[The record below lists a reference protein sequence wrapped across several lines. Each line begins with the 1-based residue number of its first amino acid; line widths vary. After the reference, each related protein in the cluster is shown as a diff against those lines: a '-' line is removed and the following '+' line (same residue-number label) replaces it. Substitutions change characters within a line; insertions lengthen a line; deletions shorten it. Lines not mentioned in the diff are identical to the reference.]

1 MITTK
6 GKSIIAKYLIGQT
19 QSYASYIALGCGP
32 KAIDSNVPFTIEQ
45 RAEFTQ
51 KTELDMEMFRVPII
65 SKGYIVEND
74 TAEILAAN
82 SVYNAGLDKWFT
94 TYNLASVPVYSI
106 GQKISVSGINPIDFD
121 FTDLVIVDVD
131 QEDRFF
137 TVEKQVEEIG
147 YMSGGTAS
155 AKVSKV
161 VLTAELPTDE
171 HYEMTEIGIYS
182 AIGNPDLPGKDS
194 RQIFNFA
201 HNDGWALHLGAN
213 IEDVPYFVEAI
224 DSQSANNVIDFNDA
238 YPLAFSARSS
248 NSALNKE
255 ARILRQERPRFLEDS
270 IFIRGD
276 MSDLSDWASTEQP
289 HIHLQTSFASL
300 ATSGPFDDL
309 RLSFSVIS
317 RDATNVINPDN
328 VRIML
333 EFVSGESGV
342 SGVYAKYK
350 VDLSQG
356 TYQVDTQRDFADNRY
371 AVVSKNMSDVETSE
385 NFSWSSVD
393 TVRIYVQVEDSLNAN
408 SDQFYVALDSFR
420 FENQTVENPLYGLV
434 GYSVLKNTDEKP
446 IVKESNKSGFV
457 EFRYAVDVV

>member
-19 QSYASYIALGCGP
+19 QSYASYIAIGCGP
-32 KAIDSNVPFTIEQ
+32 KTIDPNTPFSIEQ

-51 KTELDMEMFRVPII
+51 KTELDMEMFRAPVI

-74 TAEILAAN
+74 TAEIISAN
-82 SVYNAGLDKWFT
+82 SIAGVT
-94 TYNLASVPVYSI
+94 TYNLAIDPLYSI
-106 GQKISVSGINPIDFD
+106 GQRISVSGIDPQDFN
-121 FTDLVIVDVD
+121 FTDLIIIDVD
-131 QEDRFF
+131 QEARSFSVQK
-137 TVEKQVEEIG
+137 TVSGIG

-171 HYEMTEIGIYS
+171 RYEMTEIGIYS
-182 AIGNPDLPGKDS
+182 SRSNPDLPGKDS

-201 HNDGWALHLGAN
+201 NSDGWVLHLGSS
-213 IEDVPYFVEAI
+213 IEEIPYIVEAI
-224 DSQSANNVIDFNDA
+224 DGQSAGNIIDPESSF
-238 YPLAFSARSS
+238 PLAFSARSS
-248 NSALNKE
+248 NSALNTE
-255 ARILRQERPRFLEDS
+255 DRISRQERPRFLEDS
-270 IFIRGD
+270 IFVRGD
-276 MSDLSDWASTEQP
+276 LSDLSTWASTEQP

-300 ATSGPFDDL
+300 DTSGPFDDL

-333 EFVSGESGV
+333 EFLSEESG
-342 SGVYAKYK
+342 SSELYAKYK
-350 VDLSQG
+350 IDLSQG
-356 TYQVDTQRDFADNRY
+356 LGTTQHDFTNSRY
-371 AVVSKNMSDVETSE
+371 VVSSKNISEIETSP
-385 NFSWSSVD
+385 NFSWSSVGV
-393 TVRIYVQVEDSLNAN
+393 VRLYVHVEDSANEN

-434 GYSVLKNTDEKP
+434 GYSVLKNTGENP

>member
-32 KAIDSNVPFTIEQ
+32 KTIDPDTAFSPTQ

-51 KTELDMEMFRVPII
+51 KTELDMEMFRVPVV

-74 TAEILAAN
+74 TAEIIGSVSAAGTT
-82 SVYNAGLDKWFT
+82 VYT
-94 TYNLASVPVYSI
+94 TRNNHMFSL
-106 GQKISVSGINPIDFD
+106 GQKISVTQVTPDAFNT
-121 FTDLVIVDVD
+121 TDSIIIATTDNT
-131 QEDRFF
+131 FSIYK
-137 TVEKQVEEIG
+137 TVGSAYTSDGV
-147 YMSGGTAS
+147 AS

-201 HNDGWALHLGAN
+201 HNDGWALHLGAS
-213 IEDVPYFVEAI
+213 IEDVQYFVGAI
-224 DSQSANNVIDFNDA
+224 DSQSVGNVIDYNDN

-248 NSALNKE
+248 NSALNTE

-276 MSDLSDWASTEQP
+276 LSDLSTWASTEQP

-328 VRIML
+328 VKIML
-333 EFVSGESGV
+333 EFVSGESGT
-342 SGVYAKYK
+342 GDVYAKYK
-350 VDLSQG
+350 IDLSQG
-356 TYQVDTQRDFADNRY
+356 TYEPDTLRDFADNRY
-371 AVVSKNMSDVETSE
+371 VVVSKNMSDIETST

-393 TVRIYVQVEDSLNAN
+393 TVRIYVYVEDSSHAN

-434 GYSVLKNTDEKP
+434 GYSVLKNTDEKT